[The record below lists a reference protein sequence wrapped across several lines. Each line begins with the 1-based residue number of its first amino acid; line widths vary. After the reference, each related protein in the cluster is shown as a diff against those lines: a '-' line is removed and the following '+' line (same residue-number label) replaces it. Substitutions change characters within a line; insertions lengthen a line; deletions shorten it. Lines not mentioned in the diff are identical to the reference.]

1 MGEIADYHVDQMS
14 SGRWSSGNIKS
25 TKRGNVQ
32 MANDNQSTKVVTGK
46 VRLSYANVWEPQS
59 IDGGDP
65 KYSTSILIPKE
76 DKETLRKIK
85 AVVDALKEQ
94 AAAKYNGKVPAK
106 FHTPLRDGD
115 EERPDDEA
123 YAGHYFFNASSKN
136 KPGIAKPIGKENGKT
151 KFAEITDTTEVY
163 SGCYA
168 KVSVNFYLFDT
179 KGNKGIAAGLNN
191 IVKVQDGDF
200 LGGRSSL
207 NDDFSDEDFEDVVDI
222 SDDDDFL
229 S

>member
-1 MGEIADYHVDQMS
+1 
-14 SGRWSSGNIKS
+14 
-25 TKRGNVQ
+25 
-32 MANDNQSTKVVTGK
+32 MAIDNQATKVITGK
-46 VRLSYANVWEPQS
+46 VRLSYANIWEPKA
-59 IDGGDP
+59 INGGEE
-65 KYSTSILIPKE
+65 KYSASILIPKS

-85 AVVDALKEQ
+85 DAVDALKQE
-94 AAAKYNGKVPAK
+94 AMSKNKGKLPPK

-115 EERPDDEA
+115 EEKPDDEA

-136 KPGIAKPIGKENGKT
+136 KPGIAKPIGKGSDGKT
-151 KFAEITDTTEVY
+151 KLEEITDSTEVY

-179 KGNKGIAAGLNN
+179 NGNRGIAAGLNN
-191 IVKVQDGDF
+191 IVKVQDGEPLAGRASVQSDF
-200 LGGRSSL
+200 ADEEF
-207 NDDFSDEDFEDVVDI
+207 DDFE